1 MTLLVNRMD
10 DDWSE
15 DYPDEMFE
23 FGSQF
28 MYMSG
33 YDSYLDLD
41 SLMVLL
47 WKMDQRIKE
56 LENKQ

>member
-1 MTLLVNRMD
+1 MTLLVNEMD
-10 DDWSE
+10 DDWSK
-15 DYPDEMFE
+15 DYPEEMFE

-28 MYMSG
+28 IYMRG
-33 YDSYLDLD
+33 YDTCLDID

-56 LENKQ
+56 LESK

>member
-1 MTLLVNRMD
+1 MTLLVNRTD
-10 DDWSE
+10 DGWSK
-15 DYPDEMFE
+15 DYPEEMFE

-28 MYMSG
+28 MCMHG

-56 LENKQ
+56 LESR